1 MRGVKSSFHNFIFE
15 NHEEDKSISHLQI
28 ATKLVTILQKSFL
41 KPTSKIPRKILV
53 CGPPGS
59 GRTIQA

>member
-28 ATKLVTILQKSFL
+28 GTKLITILQKSFL

-59 GRTIQA
+59 GRTI